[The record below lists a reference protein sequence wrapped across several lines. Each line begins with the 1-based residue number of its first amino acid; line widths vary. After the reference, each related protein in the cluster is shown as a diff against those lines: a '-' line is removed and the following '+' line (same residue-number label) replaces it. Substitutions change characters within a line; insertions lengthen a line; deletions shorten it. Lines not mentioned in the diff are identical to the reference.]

1 MALCQQTRKS
11 GKNKHRVTCFDHSQS
26 RWLFKSLLIGC
37 VEKLSEIMG
46 SPTLVWIAQRFIGLS
61 DRAALLRQH
70 VNLPEPPRC
79 ARHNSRASKPPRL
92 MQPSSI
98 NQTGKLLPRQLAQL
112 VSALDNQQRSVL
124 IIV

>member
-11 GKNKHRVTCFDHSQS
+11 GKNKQRVTCFDHSQS
-26 RWLFKSLLIGC
+26 RWLFKSFLIGC
-37 VEKLSEIMG
+37 MEKLPEIMG

-61 DRAALLRQH
+61 DRAALRRQH

-79 ARHNSRASKPPRL
+79 ARHNARASKPPRL
-92 MQPSSI
+92 MQPSI
-98 NQTGKLLPRQLAQL
+98 NQTGKLLPRQLAQP
-112 VSALDNQQRSVL
+112 VSALHNQQRSVL